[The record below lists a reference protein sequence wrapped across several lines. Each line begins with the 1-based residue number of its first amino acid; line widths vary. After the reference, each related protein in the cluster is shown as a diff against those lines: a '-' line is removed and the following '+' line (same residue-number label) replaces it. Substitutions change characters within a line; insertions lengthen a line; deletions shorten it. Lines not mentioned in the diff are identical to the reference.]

1 MKKIITSAFVAV
13 LGAAALS
20 SCCGKG
26 ECATG
31 AFVNDSTVSKA
42 TVDSVSIAQGV
53 YIGEAV
59 LSNYPM
65 LQQQEPNASKEDII
79 KGVQTVFGAANNRGT
94 QIGIQFG
101 LQMLNEMKQ
110 LEDMGI
116 PVDRSLMLANF
127 KKAFLQDSVSQD
139 DAQRAYAVYQGI
151 INRVQAEKRSREEAR
166 IAASPEALNNVA
178 QGADY
183 VAAVKKSDGEVK
195 TTDSGLSYKIINT
208 GEGAEVKSAKRL
220 KLKYTEKKIDGT
232 VVSET
237 NENGR
242 TAYLNNLT
250 PGFSEGLKML
260 SKGGQAVF
268 YVPGEIAYGVN
279 GLPSRNLGPNEM
291 VIYEVEVLDVE

>member
-1 MKKIITSAFVAV
+1 MKKIIVSACVAV
-13 LGAAALS
+13 LSAAALS

-31 AFVNDSTVSKA
+31 AFVNDSTLSKA
-42 TVDSVSIAQGV
+42 TVDSVSTAQGI

-65 LQQQEPNASKEDII
+65 LHQQEPGVSKEDII
-79 KGVQTVFGAANNRGT
+79 KGVQTVFGAGTNRGT

-116 PVDRSLMLANF
+116 NVDRSLMLANF
-127 KKAFLQDSVSQD
+127 KRAFLQDSVSQD
-139 DAQRAYAVYQGI
+139 DAQRAYAAYQGLL
-151 INRVQAEKRSREEAR
+151 NRVQAEQRAREEAR
-166 IAASPEALNNVA
+166 IAASPEAINNVA
-178 QGADY
+178 EGAEY
-183 VAAVKKSDGEVK
+183 VAAVKRADGEVK
-195 TTDSGLSYKIINT
+195 TTDSGLSYKIINA
-208 GEGAEVKSAKRL
+208 GEGNEVKGAKRL
-220 KLKYTEKKIDGT
+220 KLKYAEKKIDGS
-232 VVSET
+232 VISET
-237 NENGR
+237 GENGR

-260 SKGGQAVF
+260 SKGGHAVF

>member
-1 MKKIITSAFVAV
+1 MKKIIASAFVAV

-31 AFVNDSTVSKA
+31 AFVNDSTLSKA
-42 TVDSVSIAQGV
+42 TVDSVSTAQGI

-65 LQQQEPNASKEDII
+65 LHQQEPGVSKEDII

-116 PVDRSLMLANF
+116 NVDRSLMLANF
-127 KKAFLQDSVSQD
+127 KRAFLQDSISQD
-139 DAQRAYAVYQGI
+139 DAQRAYAAYQGLL
-151 INRVQAEKRSREEAR
+151 NRVQAEKRAREEAR
-166 IAASPEALNNVA
+166 IAASPEAVNNVA
-178 QGADY
+178 EGAEY
-183 VAAVKKSDGEVK
+183 VAAVKRADGEVK
-195 TTDSGLSYKIINT
+195 TTDSGLSYKIINA
-208 GEGAEVKSAKRL
+208 GDGNEVKGAKRL
-220 KLKYTEKKIDGT
+220 KLKYAEKKIDGT
-232 VVSET
+232 VISET
-237 NENGR
+237 DENGR
-242 TAYLNNLT
+242 TAYLNTLA

-260 SKGGQAVF
+260 SKGGHAVF

-279 GLPSRNLGPNEM
+279 GLPSRNVGPNEM